1 MLLQSAARLEEAVGA
16 GDTLTVDST
25 GRLAALGVRREIWIV
40 DLEWPWEPC
49 RVLPTPEL
57 APPVAL
63 EWQPQRGAGSGRTI
77 ACASADGALRLYD
90 GAAEPGALSL
100 LVTLCG
106 RAAGGGWQ
114 GPRDC
119 AVQHVAWR
127 PAAPHTLAAATA
139 GGGLAFFDCRA
150 GSAWHLAMCE
160 GGGGGGGPSAS
171 DGGGAGRVSWCGGP
185 ADAGGAAPSGGWL
198 APAELTDRRRRN

>member
-77 ACASADGALRLYD
+77 ACAS
-90 GAAEPGALSL
+90 
-100 LVTLCG
+100 
-106 RAAGGGWQ
+106 
-114 GPRDC
+114 
-119 AVQHVAWR
+119 
-127 PAAPHTLAAATA
+127 
-139 GGGLAFFDCRA
+139 CR
-150 GSAWHLAMCE
+150 
-160 GGGGGGGPSAS
+160 
-171 DGGGAGRVSWCGGP
+171 V
-185 ADAGGAAPSGGWL
+185 
-198 APAELTDRRRRN
+198 